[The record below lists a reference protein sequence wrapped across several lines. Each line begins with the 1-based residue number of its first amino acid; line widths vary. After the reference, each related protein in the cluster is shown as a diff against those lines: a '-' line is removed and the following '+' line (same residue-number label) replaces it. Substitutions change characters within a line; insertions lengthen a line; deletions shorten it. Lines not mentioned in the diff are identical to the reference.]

1 MNMPALLDCR
11 DTESFCQ
18 GHIIGASCLP
28 AAQLAARM
36 HELPKRSEPLILCG
50 DPLSLDLAEVFLK
63 SKGYTIERQIIWSE
77 ALRADLH
84 TKQQLATGMDS
95 ARLWKPAPLIEKF
108 VEELMPMHDIT
119 SGVGLDIACG
129 AGRDAVYLAMN
140 GWQMTGIDYLTG
152 AIEKT
157 KQLAQQHQVPIQ
169 AVLMDL
175 ETGNDPFAAYA
186 DNTFDLVFVIRYL
199 HRPLFP
205 YLKRIVKSGGV
216 FMHQTFMQ
224 GSEVF
229 GSPKNPNFLL
239 KPNELALLFQ
249 DWAVLYDEI
258 EYLEDGRPVSAF
270 VARRPC

>member
-1 MNMPALLDCR
+1 
-11 DTESFCQ
+11 
-18 GHIIGASCLP
+18 
-28 AAQLAARM
+28 
-36 HELPKRSEPLILCG
+36 
-50 DPLSLDLAEVFLK
+50 
-63 SKGYTIERQIIWSE
+63 
-77 ALRADLH
+77 
-84 TKQQLATGMDS
+84 
-95 ARLWKPAPLIEKF
+95 
-108 VEELMPMHDIT
+108 
-119 SGVGLDIACG
+119 
-129 AGRDAVYLAMN
+129 
-140 GWQMTGIDYLTG
+140 
-152 AIEKT
+152 
-157 KQLAQQHQVPIQ
+157 
-169 AVLMDL
+169 MDL